1 MKASI
6 LVICLLVF
14 PAFATAEGTDVQSV
28 VSTLPLDDIQRAFD
42 GAAAAA
48 EGVGPLLERALSGES
63 LLDLEAAWQDIL
75 RHGARTSRSPG
86 GLKPAQ
92 HSAKKHWAK

>member
-75 RHGARTSRSPG
+75 LLLREA
-86 GLKPAQ
+86 LL
-92 HSAKKHWAK
+92 